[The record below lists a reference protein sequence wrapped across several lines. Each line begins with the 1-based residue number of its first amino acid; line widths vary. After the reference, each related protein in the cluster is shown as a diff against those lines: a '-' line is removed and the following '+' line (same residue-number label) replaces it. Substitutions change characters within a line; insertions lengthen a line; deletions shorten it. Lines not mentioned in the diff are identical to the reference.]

1 MRLRATV
8 PALLTAVG
16 ILVALPALPAH
27 AATAAVSDVT
37 LQWADAAH
45 TKVRVSW
52 TSSEPA
58 ADTVKLVWLD
68 RSVTVG
74 STAAG
79 DADTV
84 TIDAVNV
91 LSHSSDPAEK
101 SQITVTPAGGAA
113 ASSVEFDR
121 YVPDSR
127 TPTVVFGAGNTIT
140 TTGAAV
146 TKGPDATPNDPLDL
160 PGPLRWA
167 PSVSTQGTPA
177 TGFCGGRSFPVQ
189 DSPVFTTAV
198 TGTPL
203 IIFVRPR
210 NEWGT
215 GEIGFTSYD
224 GYAQLSLSSLK
235 TSAPTSAAYGSQWV
249 LTGELIQRH
258 LYFTPWN
265 GDCGMEFQSST
276 GRTVV
281 LQARKNASSPWVAVT
296 TAKTS
301 NDKFRFSVA
310 HPGSR
315 QYRVVAP
322 NRVTGAIADH
332 GTATNERTVAGITRV
347 LSARML
353 TPSVSYGRPATA
365 YVAVSPAGSQRATLQ
380 YRTSTGAWTNVLTRT
395 LAAGRV
401 STSFTWLR
409 RGTTTLRWYV
419 AASTAP
425 SGYPV
430 QAVYTPTFALT
441 VR

>member
-8 PALLTAVG
+8 PALLAAITAAPA
-16 ILVALPALPAH
+16 ITALP
-27 AATAAVSDVT
+27 TAAAAPVVSDVT
-37 LQWADAAH
+37 VQWTDASRSF
-45 TKVRVSW
+45 VRVSW
-52 TSSEPA
+52 TSSTPA
-58 ADTVKLVWLD
+58 PATITLVTPD
-68 RSVTVG
+68 RSTDLG
-74 STAAG
+74 ATGAG
-79 DADTV
+79 T
-84 TIDAVNV
+84 TSILIDPTTM
-91 LSHSSDPAEK
+91 SKSSDPADRSTFK
-101 SQITVTPAGGAA
+101 VTPDGGTGS
-113 ASSVEFDR
+113 SSVVFDR
-121 YVPDSR
+121 YVPESA
-127 TPTVVFGAGNTIT
+127 TPQVAFGPGDTIT
-140 TTGAAV
+140 TTGGAV
-146 TKGPDATPNDPLDL
+146 AGTDGTPNDPLDVTD
-160 PGPLRWA
+160 PLRWA
-167 PSVSTQGTPA
+167 PSVYTQGNPS
-177 TGFCGGRSFPVQ
+177 TGYCGGRAFGIQS
-189 DSPVFTTAV
+189 SPVFTTTV
-198 TGTPL
+198 TSTPL
-203 IIFVRPR
+203 LLLVRPF
-210 NEWGT
+210 NEWGY
-215 GEIGFTSYD
+215 GEFGLHGYD
-224 GYAQLSLSSLK
+224 GYGQMSLATLK

-265 GDCGMEFQSST
+265 GDCGLEFESST

-296 TAKTS
+296 TARTS
-301 NDKFRFSVA
+301 NDKFRFSIA

-380 YRTSTGAWTNVLTRT
+380 YRTSSGAWTNVLTRT

-409 RGTTTLRWYV
+409 RGTTTFRWYV

-430 QAVYTPTFALT
+430 QAVSTPTFALT

>member
-1 MRLRATV
+1 MRLRWTV
-8 PALLTAVG
+8 PALLTVVG
-16 ILVALPALPAH
+16 TCFALPALPAY
-27 AATAAVSDVT
+27 AASGAVSDVT
-37 LQWADAAH
+37 LRWADAAH
-45 TKVRVSW
+45 TKVEVSW

-68 RSVTVG
+68 RSVTVA

-79 DADTV
+79 DPDTV
-84 TIDAVNV
+84 TIDAANV

-101 SQITVTPAGGAA
+101 SRITVTPAGGAA
-113 ASSVEFDR
+113 VSSPEFDR
-121 YVPDSR
+121 YVPDSK
-127 TPTVVFGAGNTIT
+127 TPAVAFGAGDTIT
-140 TTGAAV
+140 TTGGAV
-146 TKGPDATPNDPLDL
+146 VKGADATPNDPLDL
-160 PGPLRWA
+160 SGPLRWA
-167 PSVSTQGTPA
+167 PSLSTQGTPA
-177 TGFCGGRSFPVQ
+177 TGFCSGRSFPVQ
-189 DSPVFTTAV
+189 DSPVFTTKV

-210 NEWGT
+210 NEWGI

-224 GYAQLSLSSLK
+224 GYAQMSLSSLK

-265 GDCGMEFQSST
+265 GDCGFEYQSST
-276 GRTVV
+276 GRAVV

-296 TAKTS
+296 TATTS

-353 TPSVSYGRPATA
+353 TPSVSYGRATTA

-380 YRTSTGAWTNVLTRT
+380 YRTSAGSWKTVLTRT
-395 LAAGRV
+395 LAAGKV
-401 STSFTWLR
+401 GTHLTWLR
-409 RGTTTLRWYV
+409 RGITTFRWYV
-419 AASTAP
+419 ASSTAP

-430 QAVYTPTFALT
+430 RAVYAPTFTLT
-441 VR
+441 VS